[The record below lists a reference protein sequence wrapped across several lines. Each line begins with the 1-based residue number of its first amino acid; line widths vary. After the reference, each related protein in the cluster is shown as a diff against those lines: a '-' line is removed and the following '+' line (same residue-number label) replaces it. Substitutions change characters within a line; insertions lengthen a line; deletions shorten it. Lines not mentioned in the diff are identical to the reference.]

1 MNLATSTDEDNPVVK
16 GLREALDALIAED
29 EEITETLDEVFS
41 EPSTPVVNKLVRLA
55 SKLSMNKHPKPLLR
69 AQTDLGF
76 RLMRQNT
83 FQMEKPVTPTSGLP
97 LSAELQR
104 KKITPERPSTLFGR
118 RSTVAE
124 SANLERHSLKHIAKT
139 GPLAILAACELQII
153 SSLCNI

>member
-104 KKITPERPSTLFGR
+104 KKLHQNVLQHSLEEEVQLLSQLIWKDTVSSTL
-118 RSTVAE
+118 
-124 SANLERHSLKHIAKT
+124 LKLVHW
-139 GPLAILAACELQII
+139 LF
-153 SSLCNI
+153 